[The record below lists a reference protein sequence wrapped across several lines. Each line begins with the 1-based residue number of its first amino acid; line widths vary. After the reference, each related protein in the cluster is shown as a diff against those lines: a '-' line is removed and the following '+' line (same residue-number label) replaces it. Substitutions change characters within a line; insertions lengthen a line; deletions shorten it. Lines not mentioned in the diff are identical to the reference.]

1 MNANTGRY
9 QIAAVFG
16 RRRRIV
22 GPVLAMLLL
31 VSLWGGMV
39 MAQSPLDYGVED
51 IDGQQVDLKQYKGSV
66 VMIVNTASRCGFT
79 PQYDGLQKL
88 YETYRAQGFV
98 ILGFP
103 SNDFMGQEPGSNAE
117 IKEFCA
123 VNYGVTFPMFAK
135 ISVKGEAAS
144 PLYSFLTGEETN
156 PQFAGKIT
164 WNFNKFLIGRD
175 GTVIARFDTR
185 TRPLDEKVTVAVEQA
200 LAR

>member
-1 MNANTGRY
+1 
-9 QIAAVFG
+9 
-16 RRRRIV
+16 
-22 GPVLAMLLL
+22 
-31 VSLWGGMV
+31 